1 MQDTEGKSEHTH
13 EDHDE
18 HCTDKNCQHED
29 HHHHHHP
36 HSHDPGVTS
45 VAIEQEGFLD
55 PQATNQWLG
64 ELLQSRGPD
73 LYRSKGILNFAGE
86 DYR

>member
-1 MQDTEGKSEHTH
+1 MQGTEEDSSHSH

-18 HCTDKNCQHED
+18 HCTNEDCQHED
-29 HHHHHHP
+29 HHHHHH

-55 PQATNQWLG
+55 PAATNQWLG
-64 ELLQSRGPD
+64 QLLQSKGPD
-73 LYRSKGILNFAGE
+73 LYRSKGILNFAGDE
-86 DYR
+86 HR